1 MVDRDTLPG
10 DQPGPAAAPPG
21 ARRPYLVVLSGPQF
35 GDLVELV
42 PGQEIA
48 IGRRA
53 DAGIFIPD
61 EGVSRR
67 HAGVTAGADHA
78 VLRDLGSQN
87 GTWVDGERVTER
99 RLADG
104 QRFQLGAHTTL
115 KFVCCDD
122 VEADYQR
129 KLAQGAL
136 LEPLTGLYNRR
147 YFLERMSVELAA
159 AQRHG
164 RALSLLLLDVDHF
177 KLVNDRLGHAA
188 GDEALRMLARV
199 LLGALRKED
208 VLARFGGKE
217 FIVLARETTL
227 AGAHALGERIRK
239 AVERSRFSFD
249 GAEVALTASLGVTV
263 FPGEPALG
271 GGRADGELLE
281 TADRALYR
289 AKQAGRN
296 AVVAL
301 SMDR

>member
-1 MVDRDTLPG
+1 MTEERDTLPG
-10 DQPGPAAAPPG
+10 EEPRQARVPPG
-21 ARRPYLVVLSGPQF
+21 ARRPYLLVLSGPQF
-35 GDLVELV
+35 GDLVELA
-42 PGQEIA
+42 PGQELF

-53 DAGIFIPD
+53 DAAISIPD

-67 HAGVTAGADHA
+67 HAAVTAGDDHA

-87 GTWVDGERVTER
+87 GTWVEGERISER
-99 RLADG
+99 RLSDG

-115 KFVCCDD
+115 KFVCCDEVD
-122 VEADYQR
+122 ADYQR

-159 AQRHG
+159 ARRHG
-164 RALSLLLLDVDHF
+164 LALSLLLLDVDHF

-208 VLARFGGKE
+208 VLARFGGEE
-217 FIVLARETTL
+217 FIVLAREATL

-249 GAEVALTASLGVTV
+249 GAEVALTASVGVTV
-263 FPGEPALG
+263 FGGEA
-271 GGRADGELLE
+271 ADGELLE

-289 AKQAGRN
+289 AKRAGRN
-296 AVVAL
+296 AVVSL
-301 SMDR
+301 PTGG